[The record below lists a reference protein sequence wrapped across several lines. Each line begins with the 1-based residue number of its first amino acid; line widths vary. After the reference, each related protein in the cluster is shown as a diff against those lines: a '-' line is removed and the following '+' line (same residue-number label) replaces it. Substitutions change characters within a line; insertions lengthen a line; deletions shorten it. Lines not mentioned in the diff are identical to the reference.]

1 MDKYRLKTG
10 FIFVLW
16 TTFSTPNI
24 ACLPS
29 LREEKYIAWHPPP
42 CALQVCFPGL
52 PPCCPL
58 QSAPRAQSFICR
70 KRNAIKWQVQCE
82 GHCDQVKQVP
92 SVWIAPGISYSEL
105 RRTTRKGKNTCHGDN
120 LLSWLSSHRPPWY
133 RTASSVVSSANTR
146 YPPEI
151 PAKCSTISE
160 CPGWRTE

>member
-29 LREEKYIAWHPPP
+29 LREEKYIAWHLPP

-58 QSAPRAQSFICR
+58 QSTPRAQSFICR

-105 RRTTRKGKNTCHGDN
+105 WRATRKSKKHAMQTIYFHGF
-120 LLSWLSSHRPPWY
+120 LHIALHGTVRLPLWY
-133 RTASSVVSSANTR
+133 PQQIRDILQRFLPNAAL
-146 YPPEI
+146 
-151 PAKCSTISE
+151 ISQG
-160 CPGWRTE
+160 PGWRTE